1 VFVFAFVTPL
11 LNLFLCI
18 MQIMALITVLNLA
31 GGFNEDP
38 SDGGNTA
45 AGIVMLLFSLSFY
58 WTAEVVKNISTVI
71 VSGTVGTWWFSP
83 LEASSFCS
91 SAVVDSFKRAT
102 TYSFGSICCGSL
114 LVAILNIIIDTLRR
128 SRRNRSCILLFCVI
142 TCLLEILERL
152 AEYFN
157 KWAFVYVGLYGY
169 DYMTAG
175 KNVVTLFKARGF
187 SSIISD
193 RLVHRALMTV
203 AFFISLVTGM
213 IITLIWNLFEIGS
226 KGPMDV
232 YLSVMYFFA
241 AFFISLLNANILLS
255 VVGTASDTAVVCF
268 AEASAEFEENH
279 PQLSAIMHETYA
291 QAWPEVDFRREVV

>member
-1 VFVFAFVTPL
+1 MALNTG
-11 LNLFLCI
+11 LNL
-18 MQIMALITVLNLA
+18 T

-71 VSGTVGTWWFSP
+71 ISGTVGTWWFSP

-232 YLSVMYFFA
+232 YLSV
-241 AFFISLLNANILLS
+241 
-255 VVGTASDTAVVCF
+255 
-268 AEASAEFEENH
+268 
-279 PQLSAIMHETYA
+279 
-291 QAWPEVDFRREVV
+291 